1 MSATPH
7 RFHPD
12 AVPLI
17 VDAFR
22 RGIAGCHA
30 FSAATYTLEK
40 LAGNRVDYQRLI
52 IRGLLM
58 NEITDAEIISM
69 VQFAHADANAAEPG
83 GQPLG
88 VFHAGKPNEQA

>member
-52 IRGLLM
+52 IRGSRPVFPKCTWRRK
-58 NEITDAEIISM
+58 IGR
-69 VQFAHADANAAEPG
+69 AH
-83 GQPLG
+83 
-88 VFHAGKPNEQA
+88 V